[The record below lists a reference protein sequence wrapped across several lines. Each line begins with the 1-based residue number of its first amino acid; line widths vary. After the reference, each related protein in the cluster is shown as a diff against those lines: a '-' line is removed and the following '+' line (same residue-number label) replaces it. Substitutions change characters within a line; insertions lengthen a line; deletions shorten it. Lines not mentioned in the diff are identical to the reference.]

1 MIRRPVRMADKTWD
15 ASRAELELWVRDATA
30 ELLRLLSTWSPL
42 RETVED
48 AVDTLD
54 ADKVPID
61 RVVATTSPLAGGG
74 DLSADLTLTLTESAV
89 THNNLGGRSTAGAH
103 PASAITYTPSGS
115 LEATQAQAA
124 VDELEAQKVGRR
136 WSWMMGD

>member
-42 RETVED
+42 RETVEE
-48 AVDTLD
+48 AVDTLE
-54 ADKVPID
+54 ADKVPIT

-74 DLSADLTLTLTESAV
+74 DLSVDRTLSLTESAV

-103 PASAITYTPSGS
+103 PATAITNTPVGTI
-115 LEATQAQAA
+115 LATTVQAA
-124 VDELEAQKVGRR
+124 IDELADDAAFHAAFLG
-136 WSWMMGD
+136 GA